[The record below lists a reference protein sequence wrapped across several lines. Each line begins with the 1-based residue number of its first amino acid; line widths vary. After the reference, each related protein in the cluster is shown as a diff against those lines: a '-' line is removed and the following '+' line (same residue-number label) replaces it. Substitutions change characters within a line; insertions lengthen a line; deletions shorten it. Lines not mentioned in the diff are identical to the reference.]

1 MSNDVDDV
9 IEKIKKE
16 TDVFSK
22 ARLISHLL
30 KTKNVR
36 VIDLAKKLN
45 INPSYVCHINRL
57 NKLPDIIIDAYYSK
71 LVTVSHLFL
80 LSRITDFK
88 KTVEIYDQILSG
100 SLSVK
105 QTEERIREHLYG
117 IKNKGG
123 YLKDKDRE
131 KIEEGIAKKYPGVS
145 AKIIQTR
152 MYGKLKLEIK
162 GSMDTSSKLLKEI
175 GSMLSE

>member
-1 MSNDVDDV
+1 MSNDVDGV

-16 TDVFSK
+16 SDVFSK
-22 ARLISHLL
+22 ARLIAHLL
-30 KTKNVR
+30 KTKDVR
-36 VIDLAKKLN
+36 VVDLAKKLN
-45 INPSYVCHINRL
+45 INPSYVCHLNRL
-57 NKLPDIIIDAYYSK
+57 NRLPDIIIDAYYSK

-80 LSRITDFK
+80 LSRISDFK

-117 IKNKGG
+117 VKNKGS
-123 YLKDKDRE
+123 YIKDNERE
-131 KIEEGIAKKYPGVS
+131 KIESGIAKKYPGVT

-152 MYGKLKLEIK
+152 MYGKLKLEVK
-162 GSMDTSSKLLKEI
+162 GGMDISSKLLKEI
-175 GSMLSE
+175 GRKLSE